1 MGRTTPAPLLL
12 PSVVAADSSSIPT
25 PRSLPLRDVR
35 DLALAVIEG
44 AVAAESLA
52 KELRKTPDRSKH
64 FQEIAERLRAV
75 VSRPSIRSAL
85 AEDSSES
92 VMLGRATAA
101 APRVSLQA
109 SPPAPMRETAS
120 GEHVIPEIIGG
131 SPQLDRIE
139 AILQRIPSMRSL
151 DALEAR
157 LNRIEQLTGRALDGE
172 RQVVRS
178 TEEALAL
185 VSRLVARLE
194 RSGSVAVRLEVEVA

>member
-1 MGRTTPAPLLL
+1 M
-12 PSVVAADSSSIPT
+12 AADTTSLPA

-52 KELRKTPDRSKH
+52 KELRRTPDRSKH
-64 FQEIAERLRAV
+64 FQDIAERLRAV
-75 VSRPSIRSAL
+75 VGRPSIRSAL
-85 AEDSSES
+85 ADDGTEH
-92 VMLGRATAA
+92 VVLARATAA
-101 APRVSLQA
+101 APRPSIQTPVERL
-109 SPPAPMRETAS
+109 S
-120 GEHVIPEIIGG
+120 GEHAVPEVIGG

-139 AILQRIPSMRSL
+139 AILQRMPSMRSL

-157 LNRIEQLTGRALDGE
+157 VARIEQLTGRALEGE

-185 VSRLVARLE
+185 VARVVERLKHGTAV
-194 RSGSVAVRLEVEVA
+194 SVRLENE

>member
-1 MGRTTPAPLLL
+1 
-12 PSVVAADSSSIPT
+12 
-25 PRSLPLRDVR
+25 VR

-75 VSRPSIRSAL
+75 VGRPSIRTAL

-92 VMLGRATAA
+92 VLLGRATAA
-101 APRVSLQA
+101 APRISLQSS
-109 SPPAPMRETAS
+109 SPAMERPLVREMVRETQS
-120 GEHVIPEIIGG
+120 GEHAIPEVIGG

-139 AILQRIPSMRSL
+139 AILQRLPSMRSL
-151 DALEAR
+151 DALETR
-157 LNRIEQLTGRALDGE
+157 LARIEQLTGRALEGE

-185 VSRLVARLE
+185 VARLVERLKKN
-194 RSGSVAVRLEVEVA
+194 GSVAVRLEETR

>member
-1 MGRTTPAPLLL
+1 
-12 PSVVAADSSSIPT
+12 
-25 PRSLPLRDVR
+25 LPLRDVR

-75 VSRPSIRSAL
+75 VGRPSIRTAL

-101 APRVSLQA
+101 APRISLQH
-109 SPPAPMRETAS
+109 SPPSERAQIRETQS
-120 GEHVIPEIIGG
+120 GEHAIPEVIGG

-139 AILQRIPSMRSL
+139 AILQRLPSMRSL
-151 DALEAR
+151 DALENR
-157 LNRIEQLTGRALDGE
+157 LARIEQLTGRALEGE

-185 VSRLVARLE
+185 VSRLVERLKK
-194 RSGSVAVRLEVEVA
+194 SGSVAVRFEADR

>member
-1 MGRTTPAPLLL
+1 M
-12 PSVVAADSSSIPT
+12 
-25 PRSLPLRDVR
+25 R

-75 VSRPSIRSAL
+75 VSRASIRSAL

-109 SPPAPMRETAS
+109 SPPLERPVERMPMRETTS

-139 AILQRIPSMRSL
+139 AILQRLPSMRSL
-151 DALEAR
+151 DALETR
-157 LNRIEQLTGRALDGE
+157 LARIEQLTGRAIDGE

-185 VSRLVARLE
+185 VARLVERLKKN
-194 RSGSVAVRLEVEVA
+194 GSVAVRLEADAR